1 MACIYINKNQNKK
14 LFHLYNFM
22 GEHIFNMHAFKKKKL
37 YTVRR
42 EQMPKKDIQL
52 ASVLHAM
59 SVFMYT
65 CPFRKKTQNNTLTFR
80 LQTPFDPGSVD
91 GKQAFFPC

>member
-1 MACIYINKNQNKK
+1 MYIYINKKQNKK

-59 SVFMYT
+59 SLVSVYAHLSF
-65 CPFRKKTQNNTLTFR
+65 PQKKT
-80 LQTPFDPGSVD
+80 P
-91 GKQAFFPC
+91 